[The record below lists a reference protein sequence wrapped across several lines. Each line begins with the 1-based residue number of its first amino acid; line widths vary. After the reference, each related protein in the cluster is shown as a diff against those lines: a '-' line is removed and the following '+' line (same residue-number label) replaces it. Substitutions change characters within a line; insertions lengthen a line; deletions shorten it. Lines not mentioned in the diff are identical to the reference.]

1 MYLSANIFVHFP
13 LKVMKNHFPSIYL
26 LVAASLLV
34 PYPTLFGQD
43 YRGQDISSMDLSGTD
58 LSAAFFDGTTVFSD
72 GTNGVN
78 LSGTNAVLDG
88 VNGPVDFRGVNL
100 ASVSFMNSD
109 LSTAMFDHT
118 TTFSAEGFDPS
129 TGQMTQLGVNLSG
142 TNAVLDGITGPVDF
156 RGVNLASVSFM
167 NSDLSTAMFDH
178 TTTFSAEGFDPSTG
192 QMTQL
197 GVNLSGTNAVLDGIT
212 GPVDFRGVNLA
223 SVSFM
228 NSDLSTAMF
237 DHTTTFSAEGFDP
250 STGQMTQLGVNLSG
264 TFRHQCGARGHYRE
278 CRFQGGQSG

>member
-78 LSGTNAVLDG
+78 AGSTNAVLDG

-100 ASVSFMNSD
+100 ASVSFTNSD
-109 LSTAMFDHT
+109 LSTTD
-118 TTFSAEGFDPS
+118 
-129 TGQMTQLGVNLSG
+129 V
-142 TNAVLDGITGPVDF
+142 
-156 RGVNLASVSFM
+156 
-167 NSDLSTAMFDH
+167 
-178 TTTFSAEGFDPSTG
+178 
-192 QMTQL
+192 
-197 GVNLSGTNAVLDGIT
+197 
-212 GPVDFRGVNLA
+212 
-223 SVSFM
+223 
-228 NSDLSTAMF
+228 
-237 DHTTTFSAEGFDP
+237 
-250 STGQMTQLGVNLSG
+250 
-264 TFRHQCGARGHYRE
+264 
-278 CRFQGGQSG
+278 